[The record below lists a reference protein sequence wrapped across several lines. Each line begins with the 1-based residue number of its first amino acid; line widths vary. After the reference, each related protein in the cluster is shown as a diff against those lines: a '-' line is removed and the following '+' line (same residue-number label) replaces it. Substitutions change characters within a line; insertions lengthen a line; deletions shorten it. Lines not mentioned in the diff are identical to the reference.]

1 MTSLASDCS
10 LQIGCSC
17 CLETRARLHNQC
29 WWLLGS
35 HVLLDLD

>member
-1 MTSLASDCS
+1 MTSAGQCLFPPD
-10 LQIGCSC
+10 GCSC